1 MTSDGATSISAAAA
15 ARRKPSWREREN
27 NRRRERRR
35 RAIAAKIYTG
45 LRAQGGYNLPKHC
58 DNNEVLK
65 ALCSE
70 AGWVVEEDGT
80 TYRKVKPF
88 FSPDL
93 SLNLMTLFGS
103 DSWNLNQH
111 RDAAGRV
118 LSLRLFK
125 VPSSLLTK
133 SAHLPLVR
141 RKKRIIIPREHYL
154 LLLLQSAFTQSSP
167 IKESCLMTW
176 DGATSTSA
184 AAAAAARRKPSWR
197 ERENNRR
204 RERRRR
210 AIAAKIYTGLRA
222 QGGYNLPKHCDN
234 NEVLKALCSE
244 AGWVVEEDGTTY
256 RKGCSRPSPL
266 SSAFQSPII
275 PSYQV
280 SPSSSRGEP
289 NNSTFFPFLRNGA
302 VPSLRI
308 SNSCPVTPPLSSPSS
323 KNAKPLPTWDSI
335 AKQSMVNANK
345 QSMVYAVS
353 APASPTR
360 RQFYA
365 PVTIP
370 ECDESDSSTVDS
382 GHWISFQRFAQH
394 QQPFSGSMV
403 PTSPAFNLVKPPPV
417 PHPNAAFQGMISE
430 FKFENSQVKPWEGER
445 IHDVGMEDLE
455 LTLGNG
461 KARG

>member
-1 MTSDGATSISAAAA
+1 MTSDGATSTSA
-15 ARRKPSWREREN
+15 
-27 NRRRERRR
+27 
-35 RAIAAKIYTG
+35 
-45 LRAQGGYNLPKHC
+45 
-58 DNNEVLK
+58 
-65 ALCSE
+65 
-70 AGWVVEEDGT
+70 
-80 TYRKVKPF
+80 
-88 FSPDL
+88 
-93 SLNLMTLFGS
+93 
-103 DSWNLNQH
+103 
-111 RDAAGRV
+111 
-118 LSLRLFK
+118 
-125 VPSSLLTK
+125 
-133 SAHLPLVR
+133 
-141 RKKRIIIPREHYL
+141 
-154 LLLLQSAFTQSSP
+154 
-167 IKESCLMTW
+167 
-176 DGATSTSA
+176 A

-210 AIAAKIYTGLRA
+210 AIAAKIYTGLRS
-222 QGGYNLPKHCDN
+222 QGDYNLPKHCDN
-234 NEVLKALCSE
+234 NEVLKALCAE

-256 RKGCSRPSPL
+256 RKGCSRPLPGESP
-266 SSAFQSPII
+266 I

-289 NNSTFFPFLRNGA
+289 NNSSTTFFPFLRNGA

-345 QSMVYAVS
+345 KQSMASFNYPFYAVS
-353 APASPTR
+353 APTSPTR

-382 GHWISFQRFAQH
+382 GHWISFQKFAQP
-394 QQPFSGSMV
+394 QQKLPFSGSMV
-403 PTSPAFNLVKPPPV
+403 PTSPTFNLVKPPV
-417 PHPNAAFQGMISE
+417 PQQMSPNAAFQGMIGQSSE
-430 FKFENSQVKPWEGER
+430 FKFESSQVKPWEGER